1 MLVSKAKSPK
11 IVCKAG
17 QYDFSIHKKAVY
29 FYVKC
34 LLTFQTMVGLIHE
47 YHGFSVLNVY
57 YFTYF
62 IVLTSIY
69 SGTVLSIA
77 RISTGTRSTIE
88 WADHIC
94 TQEFKK
100 TWIGCAFIH
109 LKLKMETIISMFKM
123 RTKNACPM
131 VVIYNS
137 ICTEHLTCP
146 LTVILCFI
154 LHYTKRSWV

>member
-1 MLVSKAKSPK
+1 VFICKLANQRRQTLPIHIFSVIQVRTSQKEYCCAPLLRVIHKFSNFVTYFMLVSKAKSPK

-88 WADHIC
+88 
-94 TQEFKK
+94 
-100 TWIGCAFIH
+100 
-109 LKLKMETIISMFKM
+109 
-123 RTKNACPM
+123 
-131 VVIYNS
+131 
-137 ICTEHLTCP
+137 
-146 LTVILCFI
+146 
-154 LHYTKRSWV
+154 